1 MLPPIDEDTFTE
13 LLAVS
18 DSCVK
23 SFQDHDNETFC
34 NLIAEASSLGRLGYL
49 LEHWVAI
56 WHQGRPTR
64 PVPCDHDNH
73 PRNEDTPA
81 YAATVLEMLN
91 SPDQDSLTRL
101 IEEVLDWRG
110 RDGALDRQIDVSAA
124 LMVALQLY
132 LPADVLPS
140 HYLIAEGT
148 IDLAADRV
156 GCPNIAP
163 LLTRVTLEM
172 WHDHTSAAAILFEE
186 KLGVRQLRQAAAVL
200 ARALAHRAAPGEPF
214 TVIGGYSGETPEYV
228 ISSTDEPANYADRE
242 QRITAVGT
250 RIVGLVA
257 AGKQRRIENELRNP
271 RNLQDGVETRAL
283 ALSLALWLSA
293 RIKELPIYRGRSEND
308 SIQEALSHL

>member
-1 MLPPIDEDTFTE
+1 MLPPVDENTFTE

-18 DSCVK
+18 DACVK
-23 SFQDHDNETFC
+23 SFRDHDDKIFV
-34 NLIAEASSLGRLGYL
+34 NLIAEESSLGRLGYL

-64 PVPCDHDNH
+64 PVPCDHDSR
-73 PRNEDTPA
+73 PQDEDTPT

-101 IEEVLDWRG
+101 IEDVLDWRG
-110 RDGALDRQIDVSAA
+110 SDGALDRQIDVSTT
-124 LMVALQLY
+124 LMVALQRY

-140 HYLIAEGT
+140 HYLIAEGM
-148 IDLAADRV
+148 IDLAADHV

-163 LLTRVTLEM
+163 LLTRITLEM
-172 WHDHTSAAAILFEE
+172 WHDHRSAAAILFEE
-186 KLGVRQLRQAAAVL
+186 RLGVRQLRQAAAVL
-200 ARALAHRAAPGEPF
+200 ARALAQRAAPGEPF
-214 TVIGGYSGETPEYV
+214 TVIGGHPGETPEYV

-257 AGKQRRIENELRNP
+257 AGKQRRIGNELRNP
-271 RNLQDGVETRAL
+271 RNLRDGMETRAL
-283 ALSLALWLSA
+283 VLSLALWLSA
-293 RIKELPIYRGRSEND
+293 RIKELPAYSVRGEND